1 MSRLL
6 ALFVGLAALQVVAA
20 AAAGNPP
27 SLTLLVSSPRV
38 LYGHGVTL
46 SGRLAGKAVA
56 GKTVVIDARPYG
68 TSAPHPVAA
77 VSTSLAGRW
86 SYRVNPTI
94 QTSYEAR
101 VGATRS
107 PGATVGVAP
116 RVTVSELAN
125 GRVRAQVSAMN
136 PFTNRLIQLQQKA
149 SGGAWTTVD
158 RKRLSSSSIAVFSPR
173 VGTST
178 IRIAMSINQAG
189 AGYLGAAS
197 HAFTYRAE
205 QLTMKPSALRV
216 EYGHGVTLSGQLL
229 NGKPGTHVAIFAR
242 RYGSSGPTKIA
253 TLATGSKGGFSVTV
267 RPTVRTVY
275 RAAVAGLPSPAN
287 AIIGVQPTLTVHQL
301 GGGRLVAT
309 ASAGKKTFVGKAV
322 QLQRMTNHVWRTV
335 AKRQLG
341 KDSTT
346 VFTLH
351 LPDSM
356 VRVAMSVNQA
366 GAGYL
371 GSTSHPLTYRAV

>member
-1 MSRLL
+1 MLVLL
-6 ALFVGLAALQVVAA
+6 VGLAALSVVAA
-20 AAAGNPP
+20 AQADTPS
-27 SLTLLVSSPRV
+27 SLTLSPSSPRV

-46 SGRLAGKAVA
+46 SGRLRGGSVA
-56 GKTVVIDARPYG
+56 GKTVIIDARPYG

-77 VSTSLAGRW
+77 VSTGPSGAW

-101 VGATRS
+101 VAGTKS

-116 RVTVSELAN
+116 RVTVTELRN
-125 GRVRAQVSAMN
+125 GRLRAEVSAMS
-136 PFTNRLIQLQQKA
+136 PFTHRLIQLQKKA
-149 SGGAWTTVD
+149 AGGRWKTID
-158 RKRLSSSSIAVFSPR
+158 RRRLSPASIAVFAPSI
-173 VGTST
+173 GTST

-197 HAFTYRAE
+197 HPLTYR
-205 QLTMKPSALRV
+205 QVLLTMKPSGVRA
-216 EYGHGVTLSGQLL
+216 EYGRGVTLSGRLI
-229 NGKPGTHVAIFAR
+229 NGRPRTRVAIFAR
-242 RYGSSGPTKIA
+242 RYGTSVPTRIA
-253 TLATGSKGGFSVTV
+253 TLTTENGGRFSLTV

-275 RAAVAGLPSPAN
+275 RAAVPGLRSPAG
-287 AIIGVQPTLTVHQL
+287 AIIGVQPVLTLHQL
-301 GGGRLVAT
+301 GGGKLMAT
-309 ASAGKKTFVGKAV
+309 ATAGKSFVGKSV
-322 QLQRMTNHVWRTV
+322 QLQRRNGNVWKTV

-346 VFTLH
+346 VFALH

-356 VRVAMSVNQA
+356 VRLAMSVNQA

-371 GSTSHPLTYRAV
+371 GSASHPLAYRAV